1 MRPLSRIY
9 SHLHWNTNICRRP
22 PSSLDLWARQ
32 YGFSFNSSSYPLQ
45 WYTYKPIQLQFNY
58 SRGINCIGCQGRP
71 PSRIIH
77 VHPSSLSRSLSFS
90 LEYSHSR
97 AFILLSN
104 HSNLPYKTPF
114 IIHPAEGQLR
124 FAISYISSYCIPFVF
139 RFSYILPLYYA
150 SSLCLK
156 Q

>member
-1 MRPLSRIY
+1 MVLA
-9 SHLHWNTNICRRP
+9 LTP
-22 PSSLDLWARQ
+22 PPTRYNGTHINQ
-32 YGFSFNSSSYPLQ
+32 Y
-45 WYTYKPIQLQFNY
+45 NY
-58 SRGINCIGCQGRP
+58 SL
-71 PSRIIH
+71 IIPAVLIVLVAKGDH
-77 VHPSSLSRSLSFS
+77 RAGLYTFTRRHSLSLS
-90 LEYSHSR
+90 LEYSHPR

-156 Q
+156 QRINHFKSFISHSHRI